1 MFNLHS
7 TFCLKNEPM
16 NERRYVSLRVILA
29 FVAWRGTLLL
39 SVICCG
45 PLWNRSAQ
53 PHRKHLI
60 VGNCLN

>member
-1 MFNLHS
+1 
-7 TFCLKNEPM
+7 M

-45 PLWNRSAQ
+45 PLWNR
-53 PHRKHLI
+53 I
-60 VGNCLN
+60 VHNHIEST